1 MCWKTIEENHMV
13 TLKKRR
19 VVLIELFFCCQNMHP
34 LWFSLSRLWLRRRR
48 LKLLVYRGCHKCA
61 GGNHTSVFSQFFLST
76 FGQQFTIQRSR
87 CSSNGFGQQKSN
99 SGNIFPGSD
108 QVRVFVGVLW
118 FFGFGQQKLD
128 TGKVPI
134 LGFRYQNKQGFLLR
148 FSGTRSYH

>member
-1 MCWKTIEENHMV
+1 MV

-87 CSSNGFGQQKSN
+87 CSIVMGSGSKSQIQEKYQFLGSGTKTSRGFSSGFRVPESTSKILGSGRKEQLNFLNGKKSKYNFQRQQKK
-99 SGNIFPGSD
+99 
-108 QVRVFVGVLW
+108 VL
-118 FFGFGQQKLD
+118 
-128 TGKVPI
+128 
-134 LGFRYQNKQGFLLR
+134 
-148 FSGTRSYH
+148 